1 MVKKNEIF
9 IFQRMLLL
17 TITIFIAISI
27 FNYFLNDN
35 KKVEHFN
42 DNSRNERIRR
52 FKSLS
57 IDPDEE
63 INNDN
68 KFKKILN
75 EPFQNRL
82 QSIINEAGMEL
93 NATTFKS
100 NISQLEEE
108 AYKIIKADVVLSD
121 YFEKIYFRY
130 RYVPK
135 ENVILLFPNQ
145 KIDLDLIKKNIIKL
159 IPSMIDKYASDV
171 KHLTPDQKEYAKK
184 YLSDNLDIYL
194 KIKYLHNQSTSTTQA
209 KTINEM
215 MFPETTK
222 YNPTQ
227 PQRQK
232 ISYFEEDEEF
242 SFSKNSLNTIE
253 KDYLIAYLNYN
264 EISEEQNKSSNNNR
278 NNINSNSNSK
288 ISSLALEPI
297 EDTNRKLNPDYVFIE
312 IRYKIKNFDPKI
324 DRLLKKWN
332 F

>member
-1 MVKKNEIF
+1 MAKKNEIF

-17 TITIFIAISI
+17 TITIFIAIGV
-27 FNYFLNDN
+27 FNYFSNDN
-35 KKVEHFN
+35 KKIEHFN

-63 INNDN
+63 IDDDN

-82 QSIINEAGMEL
+82 QSIINEAGTEL

-108 AYKIIKADVVLSD
+108 AYKIIKEDVSLSN

-135 ENVILLFPNQ
+135 ENIILLFPNQ
-145 KIDLDLIKKNIIKL
+145 KIDLNLIKKNIVKL
-159 IPSMIDKYASDV
+159 LPSMIDKYISDV
-171 KHLTPDQKEYAKK
+171 KHLTSEQIEYAKN

-194 KIKYLHNQSTSTTQA
+194 KIRYTYNQPTSETQS
-209 KTINEM
+209 KTINDM
-215 MFPETTK
+215 KFPETTK
-222 YNPTQ
+222 YNNPTL
-227 PQRQK
+227 PQ
-232 ISYFEEDEEF
+232 ILYFEENEEF
-242 SFSKNSLNTIE
+242 SFSKTSSNTIE

-264 EISEEQNKSSNNNR
+264 EILEGSNKSSNNNK
-278 NNINSNSNSK
+278 NEINE
-288 ISSLALEPI
+288 ISSLALEPT
-297 EDTNRKLNPDYVFIE
+297 ENTTRKLNHDYVFIE

-324 DRLLKKWN
+324 DRVLKKWN